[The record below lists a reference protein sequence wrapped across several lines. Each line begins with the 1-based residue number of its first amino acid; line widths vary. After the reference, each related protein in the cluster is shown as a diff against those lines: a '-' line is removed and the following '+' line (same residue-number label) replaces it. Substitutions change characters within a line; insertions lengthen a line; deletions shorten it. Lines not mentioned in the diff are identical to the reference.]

1 MATLLTI
8 LNRNNVQELPS
19 FSGEN
24 KREWPYFEE
33 VYKSTTIEGRY
44 SDKENVARLRKAL
57 KGEAYH
63 MVSDRLKYS
72 SDADAIMDSLRTMF
86 GRSGVLVHDLTAEL
100 LNLPKLS
107 SKCDPKLRIWA
118 VKVNGFVADLKSM
131 NKEED
136 LTNGYVLTCLASRL
150 GASLYQEWQKRKS
163 GLLNVSIQ
171 QFAEFLT
178 EKVIDLPPDLLRVG
192 SEQKKAFNKTSRV
205 LLHQPAS
212 VSTNDLCYKCSK
224 KKHVLSECDE
234 FLALTPVERQ
244 AFAQEKSICFTC
256 LNPSRHQW
264 KVCAK
269 KRSCGTEGCSRR
281 HHSLLHTSANTSST
295 ELNSLAVSF
304 VPQPHIHSSH
314 VGFDVSILFK
324 IVPIRI
330 YGNGDLFVDTYAFL
344 DDGSS
349 LSMVDEELF
358 HELGLNGQSE
368 KLTLQWTKGVSRV
381 EDCKKTTFSVSGI
394 QTRKR
399 YVLQKV
405 YTIKNLG
412 LASQSIDVTHLKSLY
427 PHLRGLP
434 LVDLVDARPKILLGL
449 DQAKFLLGRSQRHG
463 KDDEPHAL
471 KTLLGWI
478 VYGRSAPSMALSCL
492 EPASKPSMRVMFHEA
507 IREEADL
514 HELVRHH
521 FTTEEFG
528 VMAPKG
534 EFVSREAMPELRR
547 KKNWP
552 RVWYAPT
559 FIIVNPNKSPPKPRC
574 VADVAAKVNGVSLN
588 TYLSKGPDNL
598 VPLHA
603 GLFKFREREVAVNGD
618 VREMFHRI
626 RIKAEDQQCQRI
638 LWRDGDTT
646 RQPIV
651 YIMEVM
657 MFGPRCSPSCAQYV
671 KNVHANRFKAECPEA
686 VDGLTK
692 RTYVDDYFNSHNS
705 MEEAVKVTRDALR
718 ICLSIN
724 FDLVGI
730 QSNSRDF
737 LQQMPEANVN
747 PKLIKVPRRY
757 SLANPD
763 DCKVS
768 LIVFVDASEQA
779 FAAVAYLRFARE
791 DEVQVT
797 QVMAKARVAPVK
809 QLTIPRLELQAAVL
823 GVRLAATIKASHTI
837 RMDESLFLSD
847 SKTVLAWINSSN
859 SKLPSFVASKI
870 GEILDSTSPREWFH
884 VGSIDNVADDGT
896 KRFDVSMGNQN
907 TRWFKGPEF
916 LKRPFEDWPVTT
928 YVEKADIKTCI
939 THLHTYKPKLY
950 YGAFEMLS
958 ARFQTRWCSSV
969 RAIAFLLRFKHFLQ
983 RRPIE
988 QEAYISPF
996 EFRKAEEW
1004 MFRKIQGECFS
1015 LDIASLRSGG
1025 MVSSSSSLL
1034 SLSPF
1039 LDEDGTLRLSSR
1051 AQKANSSYSS
1061 RNPAILPNRHPLV
1074 DLFIEYHHKK
1084 NSHIGTETVISDIRE
1099 SAWIISIRSTVE
1111 RVRKGCFMCKY
1122 LKTKPIMP
1130 IMGQLPE
1137 ARLAFDCRPFT
1148 HVGVDCFGPM
1158 VWLNLVEV
1166 RAVQIEVL
1174 NDLSLD
1180 QCTMAV
1186 RRFVIN
1192 RVVTRFFYSDNG
1204 LNFVG
1209 TKNLLEKDA
1218 KEMENSLCEYSS
1230 SIDFVLKGIVPR
1242 EDVLRNALTEAQ
1254 GQLNRRPLTYNP
1266 VDPEDPKP
1274 LTPNSMLFGVDDR
1287 DVTAP
1292 GVFSDSDCSSRFYS
1306 RRSQY
1311 LMAELTR
1318 RWYKEYLPTI
1328 TRRSK
1333 WFKKKTKPVEVNDVV
1348 IVIEPNEI
1356 RSAWHLGRVIQVY
1369 AGPDG
1374 VVRMADVKLSNGSIK
1389 KKRSVGRLAVLDL
1402 ESSPTS
1408 QTAPGMSSSP

>member
-1 MATLLTI
+1 MQAVEVRHCTSSKCTRQDDDLMVSCDKCKRWWHYDCHSFDPDKYDTLTPWFCEEDDCVFQEDSTSQDVSHRESLAALAKEDDVVQNVDIIIEAAAVAQAAVAQRDKELVELRAELAETKFKLSKASSALPSGSKPLKPSVNATSSTKLEIIKKIQANHKALLSKETKTSSALPSGSKPLKPSVNATSSTKLEIIKKIQANHKALLSSTLKQNIDQNQSSPFRDIPPKDSGARDSCFRDQDMATLLTI

-86 GRSGVLVHDLTAEL
+86 GRSDVLVHDLTAEL

-118 VKVNGFVADLKSM
+118 VKINGFVADLKSI

-178 EKVIDLPPDLLRVG
+178 EKVIDLPPDLLKVG
-192 SEQKKAFNKTSRV
+192 SEQKKAVNKTSRV

-212 VSTNDLCYKCSK
+212 VSTNDLCCKCSK

-234 FLALTPVERQ
+234 FLALTPIERQ

-269 KRSCGTEGCSRR
+269 KRSCGIEGCSRR
-281 HHSLLHTSANTSST
+281 HHPLLHTSANTSST
-295 ELNSLAVSF
+295 ELNSLAVPF

-358 HELGLNGQSE
+358 HELGLNGQSK

-399 YVLQKV
+399 YVLQNV

-449 DQAKFLLGRSQRHG
+449 DQAKFLLGRGQRHG

-534 EFVSREAMPELRR
+534 EFVSREVSRSIDIMEQSLKQVGTQYEIGLLWTSDDVKLPDSFGMAFKRLISLEKSL
-547 KKNWP
+547 KKNPRLMEWQNNYFRELLTKGYARIASQEELKKDWP

-646 RQPIV
+646 RQPTV

-705 MEEAVKVTRDALR
+705 MEEAVKVTKDAL
-718 ICLSIN
+718 
-724 FDLVGI
+724 
-730 QSNSRDF
+730 
-737 LQQMPEANVN
+737 
-747 PKLIKVPRRY
+747 
-757 SLANPD
+757 PD
-763 DCKVS
+763 
-768 LIVFVDASEQA
+768 A
-779 FAAVAYLRFARE
+779 
-791 DEVQVT
+791 
-797 QVMAKARVAPVK
+797 
-809 QLTIPRLELQAAVL
+809 
-823 GVRLAATIKASHTI
+823 
-837 RMDESLFLSD
+837 
-847 SKTVLAWINSSN
+847 
-859 SKLPSFVASKI
+859 
-870 GEILDSTSPREWFH
+870 
-884 VGSIDNVADDGT
+884 
-896 KRFDVSMGNQN
+896 
-907 TRWFKGPEF
+907 
-916 LKRPFEDWPVTT
+916 
-928 YVEKADIKTCI
+928 
-939 THLHTYKPKLY
+939 
-950 YGAFEMLS
+950 
-958 ARFQTRWCSSV
+958 
-969 RAIAFLLRFKHFLQ
+969 
-983 RRPIE
+983 
-988 QEAYISPF
+988 
-996 EFRKAEEW
+996 
-1004 MFRKIQGECFS
+1004 
-1015 LDIASLRSGG
+1015 GG
-1025 MVSSSSSLL
+1025 
-1034 SLSPF
+1034 
-1039 LDEDGTLRLSSR
+1039 
-1051 AQKANSSYSS
+1051 
-1061 RNPAILPNRHPLV
+1061 
-1074 DLFIEYHHKK
+1074 
-1084 NSHIGTETVISDIRE
+1084 
-1099 SAWIISIRSTVE
+1099 
-1111 RVRKGCFMCKY
+1111 
-1122 LKTKPIMP
+1122 
-1130 IMGQLPE
+1130 
-1137 ARLAFDCRPFT
+1137 
-1148 HVGVDCFGPM
+1148 
-1158 VWLNLVEV
+1158 
-1166 RAVQIEVL
+1166 
-1174 NDLSLD
+1174 
-1180 QCTMAV
+1180 
-1186 RRFVIN
+1186 
-1192 RVVTRFFYSDNG
+1192 
-1204 LNFVG
+1204 
-1209 TKNLLEKDA
+1209 
-1218 KEMENSLCEYSS
+1218 
-1230 SIDFVLKGIVPR
+1230 
-1242 EDVLRNALTEAQ
+1242 
-1254 GQLNRRPLTYNP
+1254 
-1266 VDPEDPKP
+1266 
-1274 LTPNSMLFGVDDR
+1274 
-1287 DVTAP
+1287 
-1292 GVFSDSDCSSRFYS
+1292 
-1306 RRSQY
+1306 
-1311 LMAELTR
+1311 
-1318 RWYKEYLPTI
+1318 
-1328 TRRSK
+1328 
-1333 WFKKKTKPVEVNDVV
+1333 
-1348 IVIEPNEI
+1348 
-1356 RSAWHLGRVIQVY
+1356 
-1369 AGPDG
+1369 
-1374 VVRMADVKLSNGSIK
+1374 
-1389 KKRSVGRLAVLDL
+1389 
-1402 ESSPTS
+1402 
-1408 QTAPGMSSSP
+1408 